1 MGSSVICNISVM
13 LVEPFLRDFVPDV
26 KLIPRTAMN
35 RSRDDLVCAVGSA
48 HAAGP
53 TQDQRTSEYRHQ
65 DQGRSLDGVTN
76 VQSRTRSA
84 HQARGHAIVRPP
96 RSRPGQGCHR
106 EQMTRIG
113 APCATGMPRFG
124 RQRAPR
130 PRVRLIGAAERALKA
145 EELCRLPRV
154 PWKLKD
160 RRGKRGIG
168 SR

>member
-13 LVEPFLRDFVPDV
+13 LVEPFFGDFVPDV

-65 DQGRSLDGVTN
+65 DQGRSLDGVTLP
-76 VQSRTRSA
+76 RTRSA
-84 HQARGHAIVRPP
+84 HQARRHAIVRPP
-96 RSRPGQGCHR
+96 RSRPGQGCLR

-113 APCATGMPRFG
+113 APCATDMPRFG

-130 PRVRLIGAAERALKA
+130 PRVRLKGAAERALRA
-145 EELCRLPRV
+145 EKLCRLPRV

-160 RRGKRGIG
+160 RRGKMGIG
-168 SR
+168 PR